1 MRKASGG
8 IMHKKSTVVSSL
20 SKLHKSTY
28 FSYNE
33 IDYIQ
38 QTDQKGRQFL
48 HGIQEPAGSEKY
60 CKVHQVHLQ
69 EGRYV

>member
-8 IMHKKSTVVSSL
+8 IMHKKIIVVSSL
-20 SKLHKSTY
+20 SKLRKCTD
-28 FSYNE
+28 FRYNE
-33 IDYIQ
+33 NDYIQ
-38 QTDQKGRQFL
+38 QTDQKGRHSL
-48 HGIQEPAGSEKY
+48 RGIQEPAGSEKY